1 MSANILYRLLTVC
14 IAAIWLLN
22 GLFCKVLNLVPR
34 HQHIVANILGE
45 EHSLTFTR
53 VIGVAEIVM
62 AVWVLSSY
70 RSRLSTIIQIVV
82 IGVMNVIEFAMV
94 PNLLLWGRLN
104 ILFAFVLMAII
115 YFNEFHLKVH
125 AVNNVLR
132 T

>member
-1 MSANILYRLLTVC
+1 MSANILYRLLTIC

-22 GLFCKVLNLVPR
+22 GVFCKVLNLAPR
-34 HQHIVANILGE
+34 HQQIVASILGE
-45 EHSLTFTR
+45 ERALALTK

-70 RSRLSTIIQIVV
+70 RSRLNAIMQIVV
-82 IGVMNVIEFAMV
+82 IGVMNVIEFVLV

-104 ILFAFVLMAII
+104 IVFAFVLMAII

-125 AVNNVLR
+125 ASK
-132 T
+132 